1 MSAPDLD
8 ALLSPDEWE
17 RAAQQALAP
26 AAHAY
31 IAGGATDEITLA
43 DNRAAWSRL
52 ALRPRALVGVGTR
65 DASIELLGRR
75 RPHPVLIAPTAYQR
89 LAHPEGECDTARGA
103 AVTDTIMC
111 LSTLAT
117 SSPEDVAA
125 AAPGAP
131 RWFQLYVFSD
141 RGVSREFVARAADSG
156 FEALVVTVDLTL
168 LGVRERE
175 LRQGEAHPAAAD
187 VASAAAAGV
196 RGAVTPAS
204 LQALVDPDLRW
215 SDIERFV
222 AESPLPVL
230 VKGIVRPDD
239 ARRAAEH
246 GVAGVIVSNHGG
258 RQLDTVLAGADALPA
273 IADEVGGEIDVLV
286 DGGIRRGTDIVKA
299 LALGAR
305 AVCVGRPI
313 VYGLAVG
320 GAAGVQRV
328 IELLLGEFDNALGL
342 SGCPVATA
350 LDRSFVTRAPW
361 AATR

>member
-8 ALLSPDEWE
+8 ALVSPDEWE
-17 RAAQQALAP
+17 RAAQQALDP

-75 RPHPVLIAPTAYQR
+75 RPHPILFAPTAYQR
-89 LAHPEGECDTARGA
+89 LAHTEGECDTARA
-103 AVTDTIMC
+103 AAATGSIMC

-117 SSPEDVAA
+117 TSPEEVAA
-125 AAPGAP
+125 AAPDAP
-131 RWFQLYVFSD
+131 RWFQLYVFAD
-141 RGVSREFVARAADSG
+141 RGVSRELVARAADNG

-168 LGVRERE
+168 FGVRERE
-175 LRQGEAHPAAAD
+175 LRQGEAHPVPAD

-196 RGAVTPAS
+196 DGAVTPAS

-215 SDIERFV
+215 SDIERFA

-230 VKGIVRPDD
+230 VKGILRPED
-239 ARRAAEH
+239 ARRAVEH
-246 GVAGVIVSNHGG
+246 GLAGLIVSNHGG
-258 RQLDTVLAGADALPA
+258 RQLDTVLSGADALPA
-273 IADEVGGEIDVLV
+273 IVDEVGDEIDVLV

-305 AVCVGRPI
+305 AVCVGRPVI
-313 VYGLAVG
+313 YGLAVG

-328 IELLLGEFDNALGL
+328 IEILLGEFDNALGL
-342 SGCPVATA
+342 SGCPVATE

-361 AATR
+361 AAVQ